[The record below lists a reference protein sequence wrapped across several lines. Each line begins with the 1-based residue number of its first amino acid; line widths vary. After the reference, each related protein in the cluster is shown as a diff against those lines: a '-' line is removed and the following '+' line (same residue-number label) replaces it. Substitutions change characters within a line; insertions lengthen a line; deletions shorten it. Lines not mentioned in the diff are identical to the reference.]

1 MILPVRSEVMEQT
14 KIEARDRLIVAL
26 DVPTATEA
34 LDLVAALDG
43 CVSFFKVGL
52 QLFVSDGL
60 LSKASRLIQQLSNA
74 GKKVFLDLKMDD
86 VEETIRLTLAGIAQA
101 DDSIRFVTIHGTGAT
116 AKAARDGRGNSE
128 YPKLLFVTLLSSLD
142 QHDLHDLF
150 MGQTIP
156 LDTYVKFRAK
166 QALDAGCDGLIASGR
181 SVEMLRKEY
190 PKTTIVTPGI
200 RPPGSSTDEHKRS
213 LTPREAIV
221 AGSDYLVVG
230 RPIRNAANPKN
241 MAERI
246 ISEIEMELRERSR

>member
-1 MILPVRSEVMEQT
+1 MEQT

-34 LDLVAALDG
+34 LDLVGALDG

-60 LSKASRLIQQLSNA
+60 LSKGSRLIQQLTNA

-86 VEETIRLTLAGIAQA
+86 VEQTIRLTLAGIAQA

-213 LTPREAIV
+213 LTPREAIA

-241 MAERI
+241 IAERI

>member
-1 MILPVRSEVMEQT
+1 MEQT

-34 LDLVAALDG
+34 LDLVAKLEG

-60 LSKASRLIQQLSNA
+60 LSKDLRLIQQLTDA

-86 VEETIRLTLAGIAQA
+86 VQETIRLTLAGIAQA
-101 DDSIRFVTIHGTGAT
+101 DNIRFVTIHGNGAT
-116 AKAARDGRGNSE
+116 AKAARDGKGNSE
-128 YPKLLFVTLLSSLD
+128 YPKLLSITLLSSLD
-142 QHDLHDLF
+142 QHDLRDLF
-150 MGQTIP
+150 MGETIS

-200 RPPGSSTDEHKRS
+200 RPPGSSTDDHKRS
-213 LTPREAIV
+213 LTPRQAIA

-230 RPIRNAANPKN
+230 RPIRNTANPKN

-246 ISEIEMELRERSR
+246 ISEIEMELRERSS